1 MKVVYSYTNPIN
13 SEFIPTEVLYIGVYS
28 MLQVIKLGGSVTLY
42 SSEKLITKFKEIGL
56 PVNEY
61 KELNIDSDKYKLP
74 FLAKLLAYSDQ
85 TEPFIHL
92 DLDSVL
98 FSKLPSIEYNDVV
111 KFAHR
116 DIKPGW
122 GFDNLDGIYKAY
134 FNPTFELSKTVGSE
148 VFFNLR
154 LSDIPNMGIVQV
166 SNPEVFKI
174 ATDKALDIYWKNY
187 KFFDEDWARG
197 CLLEQGL
204 VHKFTMDIDSNY
216 HSRVYKAEHFI
227 FPEHIFLFIDELNGS
242 YTVREWYTHK
252 NIMFNSLKE
261 LVDNYSFEHLPAVHF
276 MGTSK
281 YTDGVILIAL
291 KKLIKEFGIKKLEK
305 IEYYFGTG
313 SKEYLQTYKDIFL

>member
-1 MKVVYSYTNPIN
+1 MKVVYSYTNPTN
-13 SEFIPTEVLYIGVYS
+13 SEFIPTEVLYIGIYS
-28 MLQVIKLGGSVTLY
+28 MLQVISLGGSVTLY
-42 SSEKLITKFKEIGL
+42 SSKELITKFKEIGL
-56 PVNEY
+56 PVDEY
-61 KELNIDSDKYKLP
+61 KKLNINSDKYKLP
-74 FLAKLLAYSDQ
+74 FLAKLLTYSDQ

-92 DLDSVL
+92 DLDSVI
-98 FSKLPSIEYNDVV
+98 FNKLPSIEYNDVV

-122 GFDNLDGIYKAY
+122 GFDNLEGIYKAY
-134 FNPTFELSKTVGSE
+134 FNPTFELSKAVGSE

-174 ATDKALDIYWKNY
+174 ATDKALEMYWNNH

-204 VHKFTMDIDSNY
+204 VHKFIMDIDPNY
-216 HSRVYKAEHFI
+216 HSRVYRSKHFI
-227 FPEHIFLFIDELNGS
+227 FPEHIFLFIDELNSS
-242 YTVREWYTHK
+242 YTVREWYTDE
-252 NIMFNSLKE
+252 NLVFNSLKD
-261 LVDNYSFEHLPAVHF
+261 LVSNYSFEHLPAAHF

-281 YTDGVILIAL
+281 YTEGVVLIAL
-291 KKLIKEFGIKKLEK
+291 KKLITEFGIDKLKK

-313 SKEYLQTYKDIFL
+313 SKKYLQTYKEMFL